1 MSLLSL
7 LFVCWPLTDYCL
19 VGALCG
25 ISQEL
30 GTLLQKLT
38 HKYKIKNIVS
48 LIKALPT
55 WYFIMF
61 VLIYCLM

>member
-38 HKYKIKNIVS
+38 HKYKTNNVVPQ
-48 LIKALPT
+48 IKALPIRYIT
-55 WYFIMF
+55 TLYI
-61 VLIYCLM
+61 CLS